1 MFADARQ
8 LKGRADATEF
18 HESPGKV
25 MGTPRRRRRM
35 ALSWVMVGLVAVWAV
50 AAYLLAPWAW
60 KTYFRYH
67 RALEDVQRLTHTADG
82 HPGDPLNIGVVGTEA
97 QIVSAMVA
105 AGWFPA
111 DPITF
116 RSSVRIVVDSIL
128 RRPDDAAPVSN
139 LYLFGRKQD
148 LAFEQP
154 VGQSPRQRH
163 HVRFWRAEN
172 SPDGLPLWLG
182 SATFDTS
189 VGFSHT
195 TGEVTHHIAPDVD
208 AERDRI
214 ARELANAGWSQE
226 LDWINNFHDQLEG
239 RNGGGD
245 PWHTDGRL
253 AIVALMEGSKLP

>member
-1 MFADARQ
+1 MPP
-8 LKGRADATEF
+8 EF
-18 HESPGKV
+18 HEPPSKV
-25 MGTPRRRRRM
+25 MGPQRRRRR
-35 ALSWVMVGLVAVWAV
+35 ALRWIIVWLLAGWAV
-50 AAYLLAPWAW
+50 TAYVLAPSIW

-67 RALEDVQRLTHTADG
+67 RVLEDVQRLTHTADG
-82 HPGDPLNIGVVGTEA
+82 HPGDPLNIGVVGTET
-97 QIVSAMVA
+97 QIVSAMSA

-116 RSSVRIVVDSIL
+116 RSSVRIVVDSIF
-128 RRPDDAAPVSN
+128 RRPDDDAPVSD

-163 HVRFWRAEN
+163 HVRFWRSEEWQAG
-172 SPDGLPLWLG
+172 PPLWLG
-182 SATFDTS
+182 AATFDTR

-208 AERDRI
+208 VERDRI
-214 ARELANAGWSQE
+214 ASELEQAGWSQE
-226 LDWINNFHDQLEG
+226 LDWINNFHDQREG

-245 PWHTDGRL
+245 RWHTDGRL
-253 AIVALMEGSKLP
+253 AIVILKEPSELP

>member
-1 MFADARQ
+1 MSP
-8 LKGRADATEF
+8 EF
-18 HESPGKV
+18 HEPSGKV
-25 MGTPRRRRRM
+25 MGPQQRRRRM
-35 ALSWVMVGLVAVWAV
+35 ALWWVIVWLLAGWAV
-50 AAYLLAPWAW
+50 TAYVLAPWIW
-60 KTYFRYH
+60 KAYFRYH
-67 RALEDVQRLTHTADG
+67 RALVDVQRLTHTADG
-82 HPGDPLNIGVVGTEA
+82 HSGDPLNIGVAGTEV
-97 QIVSAMVA
+97 QLVSAMAA

-116 RSSVRIVVDSIL
+116 RSSVRIVVDSIF

-154 VGQSPRQRH
+154 VGQSPRERH
-163 HVRFWRAEN
+163 HVRFWRSGELQE
-172 SPDGLPLWLG
+172 GLPLWLG
-182 SATFDTS
+182 SATFDTR

-195 TGEVTHHIAPDVD
+195 TGEVTHHIAPNVD

-214 ARELANAGWSQE
+214 ASELKTAGWSQE
-226 LDWINNFHDQLEG
+226 LDWVSNFHDRLEG

-253 AIVALMEGSKLP
+253 AIVILKEHAKLP